1 MSSKNSKFLEFNGKI
16 IYFIDVNGTNW
27 IAIKPICEA
36 LGVDFEAQR
45 KLLKNDVILS
55 QLPSEQ
61 TVLAND
67 NKLRKMICLP
77 EFYIYGW
84 IFGINSQSKQ
94 LKEYKWT
101 CYELL
106 YNHFHGTITRR
117 EKLLTQKC
125 KDLIEIEKIELSLS
139 SNSEF
144 QRLTQLKSN
153 INKTKKV
160 LISLD
165 KEVTASQ
172 LELFN

>member
-1 MSSKNSKFLEFNGKI
+1 MSSKNSKFLEFNGKV

-45 KLLKNDVILS
+45 KLLKNDVVLS

-61 TVLAND
+61 TVVAND
-67 NKLRKMICLP
+67 NRLRKMICLP

-84 IFGINSQSKQ
+84 IFGINSQSKE
-94 LKEYKWT
+94 LKEYKWK

-165 KEVTASQ
+165 KEVTAAQ